1 MGQYYKQAIEQDGNL
16 DIFDAQVSDGGWNG
30 VKLMEHSWIAND
42 FMDAISERIHNKPAN
57 IVWCGDYADEPQDF
71 INIEWINYKT
81 IYPEESRDIPT
92 LDKLPEKFDYSHK
105 YLVNHTYKCY
115 VDFDLYISKCK
126 DKDGWTV
133 HPLSLLTAVGNG
145 RGGGDY
151 GDECVD
157 SYMVGAWAGNTLE
170 ITDVVPEGYE
180 LEDVRFSEEE
190 NYDDDRVE

>member
-16 DIFDAQVSDGGWNG
+16 DIFDTQTVNDWNG
-30 VKLMEHSWIAND
+30 RKLMEHSWIGNS

-71 INIEWINYKT
+71 VTIDWINYET
-81 IYPEESRDIPT
+81 IYPKYGREPQRLEE
-92 LDKLPEKFDYSHK
+92 LPEIFYYSHK
-105 YLVNHTYKCY
+105 YLVNHTKKCY
-115 VDFDLYISKCK
+115 VDFYLHMSKCK
-126 DKDGWTV
+126 DKDGWIL

-151 GDECVD
+151 HEDCAD
-157 SYMVGAWAGNTLE
+157 YYMVGAWAGNNIE
-170 ITDVVPEGYE
+170 ITDKVPDEYE
-180 LEDVRFSEEE
+180 LEDVRFSEDE

>member
-16 DIFDAQVSDGGWNG
+16 DIFDTQTVNDWNG
-30 VKLMEHSWIAND
+30 RKLMEHSWIGNS

-71 INIEWINYKT
+71 VTIDWINYKT
-81 IYPEESRDIPT
+81 IYPEKSREPQR
-92 LDKLPEKFDYSHK
+92 LEELPEKFDYSHK
-105 YLVNHTYKCY
+105 YLVNHTNKCY

-151 GDECVD
+151 GDKCVD
-157 SYMVGAWAGNTLE
+157 YYMVGAWAGNTLE
-170 ITDVVPEGYE
+170 ITDKVPDGYE
-180 LEDVRFSEEE
+180 LEDVRFSEDE

>member
-1 MGQYYKQAIEQDGNL
+1 MGQCYRQALRQDGNL
-16 DIFDAQVSDGGWNG
+16 DIFDAQVSDELWNG
-30 VKLMEHSWIAND
+30 VKLMEHSWIGNS

-57 IVWCGDYADEPQDF
+57 VVWCGDYADEPQDF
-71 INIEWINYKT
+71 TDIEWINYKT

-92 LDKLPEKFDYSHK
+92 LDKLTEKFDYSHK
-105 YLVNHTYKCY
+105 YLVNHTHKCY

-151 GDECVD
+151 GDKCVD

-170 ITDVVPEGYE
+170 ITDVAPEGYE

>member
-16 DIFDAQVSDGGWNG
+16 DIFDAQTVNDRNG
-30 VKLMEHSWIAND
+30 RKLMEHSWIGNS

-57 IVWCGDYADEPQDF
+57 IVWCGDYANEPQDF
-71 INIEWINYKT
+71 VTIDWINYET
-81 IYPEESRDIPT
+81 IYPKDGREPQRLEE
-92 LDKLPEKFDYSHK
+92 LPERFDYSHK
-105 YLVNHTYKCY
+105 YLVNHTNKCY
-115 VDFDLYISKCK
+115 VDFDLYMSKCK
-126 DKDGWTV
+126 DKDGWIL

-151 GDECVD
+151 HEDCAD
-157 SYMVGAWAGNTLE
+157 YYMVGAWAGNTLE

>member
-1 MGQYYKQAIEQDGNL
+1 MGQYYRQAIEQDGNL
-16 DIFDAQVSDGGWNG
+16 DIFDAQVSGEGLNG
-30 VKLMEHSWIAND
+30 VKLMEHSWIGNS

-71 INIEWINYKT
+71 VTIDWINYRT
-81 IYPEESRDIPT
+81 VYPEEHRKIPT
-92 LDKLPEKFDYSHK
+92 LDKLPKKFDYSHK
-105 YLVNHTYKCY
+105 YLVNHTNKSY

-151 GDECVD
+151 YKDCAD
-157 SYMVGAWAGNTLE
+157 YYMVGAWAGNNIE
-170 ITDVVPEGYE
+170 ITDKVPDGYE
-180 LEDVRFSEEE
+180 LEDVRFSEDE

>member
-16 DIFDAQVSDGGWNG
+16 DIFDTQTVNDWNG
-30 VKLMEHSWIAND
+30 RKLMEHSWIGNS

-71 INIEWINYKT
+71 VTIDWINYKT
-81 IYPEESRDIPT
+81 IYPEKSREPQR
-92 LDKLPEKFDYSHK
+92 LEELPEKFDYSHK
-105 YLVNHTYKCY
+105 YLVNHTNKCY
-115 VDFDLYISKCK
+115 VDFDLYMSKCK
-126 DKDGWTV
+126 DKDGWIL

-151 GDECVD
+151 HEDCVD
-157 SYMVGAWAGNTLE
+157 YYMVGAWAGNNIE
-170 ITDVVPEGYE
+170 ITDKVPDGYE
-180 LEDVRFSEEE
+180 LEDVRFSKDE

>member
-16 DIFDAQVSDGGWNG
+16 DIFDAQTVNDWNG
-30 VKLMEHSWIAND
+30 RKLMEHSWIGNS

-71 INIEWINYKT
+71 VTIDWINYET
-81 IYPEESRDIPT
+81 IYPKDGREPQLLEE
-92 LDKLPEKFDYSHK
+92 LPERFDYSHK
-105 YLVNHTYKCY
+105 YLVNHTNKCY
-115 VDFDLYISKCK
+115 VDFDLYMSKCK
-126 DKDGWTV
+126 DKDGWIL

-151 GDECVD
+151 HEDCVD
-157 SYMVGAWAGNTLE
+157 YYMVGAWAGNNIE
-170 ITDVVPEGYE
+170 ITDKVPDEYE
-180 LEDVRFSEEE
+180 LEDVRFSEDE

>member
-16 DIFDAQVSDGGWNG
+16 GIFDAQVSDGGWNG
-30 VKLMEHSWIAND
+30 VKLMEHSWIGND

-151 GDECVD
+151 GDKCVD

-170 ITDVVPEGYE
+170 ITDVAPEGYE

>member
-30 VKLMEHSWIAND
+30 VKLMEHSWIGND

-151 GDECVD
+151 GDKCVD

>member
-1 MGQYYKQAIEQDGNL
+1 M
-16 DIFDAQVSDGGWNG
+16 
-30 VKLMEHSWIAND
+30 D
-42 FMDAISERIHNKPAN
+42 FN
-57 IVWCGDYADEPQDF
+57 
-71 INIEWINYKT
+71 
-81 IYPEESRDIPT
+81 
-92 LDKLPEKFDYSHK
+92 
-105 YLVNHTYKCY
+105 
-115 VDFDLYISKCK
+115 LYISKCK
-126 DKDGWTV
+126 DKDGWTI

-145 RGGGDY
+145 RGDY